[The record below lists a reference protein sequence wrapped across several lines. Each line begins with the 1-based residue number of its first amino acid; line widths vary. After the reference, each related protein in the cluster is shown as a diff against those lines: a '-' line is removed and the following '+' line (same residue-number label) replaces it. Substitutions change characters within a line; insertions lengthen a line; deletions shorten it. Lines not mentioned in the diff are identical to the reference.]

1 MDIYKKPAKKERPYF
16 ALFKF
21 YYYVFKRS
29 PKKYDMMSFDNNNQ
43 MYVVFTPFAFFMLS
57 MIFHLVY
64 GTITGAM
71 WPFAIFS
78 FAGVFMIVN
87 TVMVQMVRTEAYRIQ
102 RQLEEQQREAQR
114 LQRQR
119 EQEEALRRLYEQME
133 QEKERIRREYA
144 RQHTKNRER
153 YNQYNQQERKY
164 SGGTT
169 TDKLRTAYKI
179 LGITPTRD
187 TDIIRKAYRDMAKKH
202 HPDTGGDEQRFI
214 TIKEAYD
221 LLMKAV
227 KVTAGGV

>member
-1 MDIYKKPAKKERPYF
+1 MDIYKKPAKRQYPIF
-16 ALFKF
+16 SLFKF

-64 GTITGAM
+64 GTMTGAM
-71 WPFAIFS
+71 WPFAIFA
-78 FAGVFMIVN
+78 FAAVFMVIN
-87 TVMVQMVRTEAYRIQ
+87 TIMVQMVRAEAYRIQ
-102 RQLEEQQREAQR
+102 RQLDQERREAER

-119 EQEEALRRLYEQME
+119 EHEERLRRLYEQME
-133 QEKERIRREYA
+133 REKERINREYA
-144 RQHTKNRER
+144 RQRAQNRQR
-153 YNQYNQQERKY
+153 YDQHQQHERKTN
-164 SGGTT
+164 GGTT